1 MHDLDLGRDLAH
13 ALDPV
18 AFAIDRLRWRPDPWQ
33 AGMLRSRSRKQ
44 ILNCAR
50 QSGKST
56 STAVLALHTAIYQP
70 GALILLIAPAQRQ
83 SRELFAKVT
92 DFLALLEPAQVLSE
106 DNKLSCTLQNT
117 SRIVSLPGD
126 PKTVRGFSAPALVI
140 EDEAAQVDDA
150 MTAAIRP
157 MLAVSNGRLIL
168 MSTPFGRRGHFFEAW
183 TNGSDD
189 DWDRIEIKATECP
202 RISPE
207 FLAGELK
214 ALGPMLYAQEY
225 ECQFVDSNTS
235 AFSSA
240 LIEQALRH
248 DFALF

>member
-168 MSTPFGRRGHFFEAW
+168 MSTPFGRRGHFFETW
-183 TNGSDD
+183 TNGNEE
-189 DWDRIEIKATECP
+189 WDRIEIKATDCP
-202 RISPE
+202 RITPE
-207 FLAGELK
+207 FLASERSEIGEL
-214 ALGPMLYAQEY
+214 MFEQEFL
-225 ECQFVDSNTS
+225 CKFVDSNTS
-235 AFSSA
+235 AFSSV
-240 LIEQALRH
+240 LIEQALRN
-248 DFALF
+248 DFELFV